1 MQKLK
6 RWWLDKCFEA
16 KMKLDI
22 AREQLQEERGE
33 VNIIA
38 IILIVIVVI
47 ALVIIFRD
55 AITGIVE
62 SLLERIRSSADA
74 I

>member
-6 RWWLDKCFEA
+6 RWWQDKCIEA